1 MKIKCLHG
9 YFVFEESRAGEAS
22 DFSSLFGLELVRKAD
37 YFTFADLEDAPEYT
51 IKGGQLLNTIATK
64 TFEGPPGEV
73 FRKNGVVYNYDTG
86 LLVPIS
92 SVTTMVQVYNAGN
105 FYVSP
110 GLIFPGS
117 LTDGGLR
124 VTDYAAWFSTDTLK
138 FKYSEVTSE

>member
-22 DFSSLFGLELVRKAD
+22 DFSSLFGLDLVRKAD
-37 YFTFADLEDAPEYT
+37 YFTFADLEDAPEYS
-51 IKGGQLLNTIATK
+51 IKGASLLNAVATK

-73 FRKNGVVYNYDTG
+73 FRANEMVYNYDTG

-92 SVTTMVQVYNAGN
+92 SVTNIVQLYNAGN

-117 LTDGGLR
+117 LTDRGFR